1 VYSLGSL
8 FIFVFPFIIFVLLFL
23 KVQIEIKVIIKN
35 GRNFSFLIIRL
46 LRLIRLRL
54 NLSVDRDG
62 NRLFSLSIRKTDTD
76 SEKKTTVEQAWNYI
90 KKIVRFYSSNIEQ
103 INIMKKYININNFSI
118 RTRIG
123 TGDAATTALSI
134 GGFYAFFSFL
144 IRHLDEYYHLKK
156 HDLDILPYF
165 QGPLFDLDLDCIIN
179 FKIGHIIIQALKML
193 TKKVKAV

>member
-1 VYSLGSL
+1 LVLYLFLFFLLLSL
-8 FIFVFPFIIFVLLFL
+8 VLLFL

-134 GGFYAFFSFL
+134 GGFYAFFSL
-144 IRHLDEYYHLKK
+144 LSRHFDEYYHLKK

-179 FKIGHIIIQALKML
+179 FKIGHIITTGMKML
-193 TKKVKAV
+193 TKKIKAV